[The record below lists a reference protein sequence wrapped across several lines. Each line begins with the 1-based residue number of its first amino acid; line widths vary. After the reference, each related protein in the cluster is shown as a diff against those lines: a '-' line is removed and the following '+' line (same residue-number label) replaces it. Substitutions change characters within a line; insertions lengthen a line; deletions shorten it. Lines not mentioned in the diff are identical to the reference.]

1 MPPSVATKE
10 ATPEDLNTLVAQQ
23 AAVRAQIKRE
33 KAEKQLAGRGRGGKG
48 RGGKGKS
55 KKGVEEKELAE
66 IPKPKEK
73 KKPEK
78 PDIEKDGRRKKQRQE
93 KEVEPVNEELE
104 KKNKEKKKERQE
116 KEVKHPKA
124 KAFVTPFKSGVKVR
138 NPHGSPKQRKSKR
151 EARAKASLLKL
162 KRMKTLL
169 PALKMLPL
177 PEDETKMNF
186 S

>member
-1 MPPSVATKE
+1 MPPSVATQG
-10 ATPEDLNTLVAQQ
+10 ATPEELNTLVAQQ
-23 AAVRAQIKRE
+23 ASVRAQIKRE